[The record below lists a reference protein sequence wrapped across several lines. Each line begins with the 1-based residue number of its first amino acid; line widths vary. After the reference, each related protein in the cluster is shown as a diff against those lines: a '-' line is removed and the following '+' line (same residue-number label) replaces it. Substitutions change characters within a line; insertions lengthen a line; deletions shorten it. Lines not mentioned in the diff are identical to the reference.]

1 MQNLNSDDVLE
12 NEYFQLQEEL
22 RSALE
27 NWKKQ
32 STSKPK
38 FEF

>member
-1 MQNLNSDDVLE
+1 MNSDDVFE
-12 NEYFQLQEEL
+12 TEYFQLQEEL

-32 STSKPK
+32 PSSSKPK

>member
-12 NEYFQLQEEL
+12 NEYFQLKEEL

-27 NWKKQ
+27 NWRKQ
-32 STSKPK
+32 TSSKPK